1 MKYTPTKFHRQLT
14 TVAQSAHRWASALDD
29 WFAAQA
35 TIQSS
40 CCHSF
45 SSNSSYTVTATP
57 MPARLRPHLARHIFG
72 ANGILTQISCIA
84 SQCQDQKLDPR
95 HFANFPTW
103 KWRIGG
109 GGGAARWEVVRV
121 TAKAIWLSWSR
132 RRGRSWVKRKLKLVA
147 IGNFLAQHLPLATCL
162 MPHGPRQRAECAV
175 ATLSQLPQLTGLIS
189 THTHT

>member
-1 MKYTPTKFHRQLT
+1 MSFKLCNKLLHKINIPSARVLNEIHPDQISSTINHCG
-14 TVAQSAHRWASALDD
+14 TVGAPLGVRLDD

-57 MPARLRPHLARHIFG
+57 MPARLRPHLALHIFG

-109 GGGAARWEVVRV
+109 EGGAARWEVVRV
-121 TAKAIWLSWSR
+121 TAKAIWLSWSGR
-132 RRGRSWVKRKLKLVA
+132 RRRS
-147 IGNFLAQHLPLATCL
+147 
-162 MPHGPRQRAECAV
+162 
-175 ATLSQLPQLTGLIS
+175 
-189 THTHT
+189 